1 MADETTVLLNENRHL
16 RRETRLLR
24 QRIEAFE
31 GSRWWRLHPRFLVQR
46 RPLTHAADAEVTPF
60 EPSSFAAIRESSI
73 RSASIVAPAVH
84 EIVSASSVVD
94 VGGGEGWWG
103 AEFARLGARTVSI
116 DEGAA
121 TELAPGVEHVSH
133 DLRRGLPEGIGRF
146 DLALCLEVAE
156 HLEPRAGERLVA
168 ALRSLSSV
176 VLFSAAIPGQGGQ
189 GHLNEQWPGYWV
201 DRFEQCGFSCSAA
214 LRWRFWS
221 DDRVASW
228 YRQNLLF
235 CTADVRRFPA
245 LFETPLADPLP
256 VVHPVTFARAINTS

>member
-1 MADETTVLLNENRHL
+1 MADETTTLLNENRRL
-16 RRETRLLR
+16 RHETRLLR

-31 GSRWWRLHPRFLVQR
+31 RSRWWRLHPRFLVRR
-46 RPLTHAADAEVTPF
+46 RPVAPADVGVTPF
-60 EPSSFAAIRESSI
+60 EPSSFAGIRESSI
-73 RSASIVAPAVH
+73 RSASIVAPAVQ

-103 AEFARLGARTVSI
+103 AEFASLGARTVSI

-133 DLRRGLPEGIGRF
+133 DLRRGLPDGIGRF

-221 DDRVASW
+221 DERVASW

-235 CTADVRRFPA
+235 CTTDVSRFPA
-245 LFETPLADPLP
+245 LFETPLADPWP
-256 VVHPVTFARAINTS
+256 VVHPVTFARAIDTS